1 MSYENDLVAKTPT
14 ITKPY
19 KSLKSMLLNKEEFT
33 FIDLCSGIGAGR
45 IGLERQGFR
54 CVNFSEID
62 SKAIQS
68 YQLLHNENNKGL
80 GDLFNINVNNLSYI
94 DLIIAGF
101 PCQSYSIV
109 GKRQGL
115 QDERGQIIY
124 GISKILQDKS
134 IPYFILEN
142 VKGILNINN
151 GNDFKTIISLLNKC
165 GYNVY
170 YKNLNSIDF
179 GVPQSRERI
188 YFVGIRKDIDNLNFS
203 FPKGEEQVY
212 DLSLFLDRS
221 SKVDKKSSQFQTFIK
236 YLSNKYNI
244 NKYNINNLLEQDY
257 LILDTRQSDLRIYN
271 GYIPTI
277 RKGRQGIL
285 YIYQNELYS
294 LSKNDALR
302 MQGYT
307 EEYIERV
314 QTISKSTLLELVGN
328 AMTINVIEAI
338 AHELKNLMAG
348 YLNEKNS

>member
-1 MSYENDLVAKTPT
+1 MSYENNLMAKTPT
-14 ITKPY
+14 TIKIC
-19 KSLKSMLLNKEEFT
+19 KSLELTQVNKKIT

-45 IGLERQGFR
+45 IGLERQGFS
-54 CVNFSEID
+54 CLNFSEID

-68 YQLLHNENNKGL
+68 YQLLHNENNSGL
-80 GDLFNINVNNLSYI
+80 GDLFNINTHNLSYI

-124 GISKILQDKS
+124 GISKILQDRN

-142 VKGILNINN
+142 VKGILNINK
-151 GNDFKTIISLLNKC
+151 GNDFKTIITLLNKG

-170 YKNLNSIDF
+170 YKVLNSIGF
-179 GVPQSRERI
+179 GVPQSRERV
-188 YFVGIRKDIDNLNFS
+188 YFVGIHKDIDTLQFT
-203 FPKGEEQVY
+203 FPKEQEQIY
-212 DLSLFLDRS
+212 DLSLFLDKS
-221 SKVDKKSSQFQTFIK
+221 DMIDKKSPQFKTFTK
-236 YLSNKYNI
+236 YLTNKYNI
-244 NKYNINNLLEQDY
+244 NKHNINTLLEQDY

-285 YIYQNELYS
+285 YVYQNELYS

-328 AMTINVIEAI
+328 AMTINVIDAI
-338 AHELKNLMAG
+338 AHELKNLMIG
-348 YLNEKNS
+348 T